1 MSSNLSI
8 DARRVLA
15 LVLALVVV
23 ASMSGSATVALL
35 SDNESIAVGLTASNA
50 DTAGGGVSG
59 FDVEPLDTCTV
70 GNATVNQSQSDLQ
83 AAATFEVEG
92 DGCAKLS
99 VWVSE
104 SWLDRTGED
113 VDDVVIGH
121 KGAGGWVF
129 LETAV
134 GEQKHGW
141 YELTATT
148 TGFSPFGLFVP
159 NESRASPAGSNG
171 GDAAAAFDSD
181 ADVNQ
186 TENESVDGNRT
197 VAGNDTKRNGSVG
210 GTQVSDA
217 PEPSDGN
224 ESVPANGDSQTN
236 GTATTN
242 GTVGDDA
249 STGNQTDGKAENA
262 STPAQPSSDP
272 DGASQN
278 ETTPDDDTAQNGTV
292 PSNGAD
298 SNGSES
304 GSGDDEAT
312 TDGEAEAETTES
324 AASDPETTETAETET
339 PKSEATETETDDS
352 EATETETAEP
362 KTDETTTETESTESA
377 GTDSE
382 STESASTPTATK
394 DGETTATPSS
404 QDA

>member
-8 DARRVLA
+8 DARRVFA

-35 SDNESIAVGLTASNA
+35 SDRESIAVGLTASNA
-50 DTAGGGVSG
+50 NTDTGSVSG

-70 GNATVNQSQSDLQ
+70 DNATANQRDLR
-83 AAATFEVEG
+83 AAAKFDVEG

-121 KGAGGWVF
+121 KDSSGWAF

-134 GEQKHGW
+134 GEQRHGW

-159 NESRASPAGSNG
+159 NESRASPAESNA
-171 GDAAAAFDSD
+171 GDAATALDSD

-186 TENESVDGNRT
+186 TENESVGGNRT
-197 VAGNDTKRNGSVG
+197 VAGNDTERNGSVG

-217 PEPSDGN
+217 PEQSDGN
-224 ESVPANGDSQTN
+224 GSVPANGSAPTNETAGDDATQN
-236 GTATTN
+236 GTA
-242 GTVGDDA
+242 
-249 STGNQTDGKAENA
+249 
-262 STPAQPSSDP
+262 
-272 DGASQN
+272 
-278 ETTPDDDTAQNGTV
+278 

-298 SNGSES
+298 SNGTES
-304 GSGDDEAT
+304 GSDDDETT

-324 AASDPETTETAETET
+324 AASDPETTETAETGT
-339 PKSEATETETDDS
+339 PKPE
-352 EATETETAEP
+352 
-362 KTDETTTETESTESA
+362 TTET
-377 GTDSE
+377 G
-382 STESASTPTATK
+382 STESASTPTATE

>member
-224 ESVPANGDSQTN
+224 ESVPANGSASTN
-236 GTATTN
+236 ETA
-242 GTVGDDA
+242 GDDA

-278 ETTPDDDTAQNGTV
+278 ETTPDDDTAQNGTA

-304 GSGDDEAT
+304 GSGDEAT